1 MKKQYMS
8 DPSEQSSFLTEFSL
22 SVSARRFSAFQKT
35 EGSLE
40 GLANYLWNIALCEA
54 LYPVFHTLEV
64 GLRNAIHREIGSAI
78 GESDWLLKR
87 HGFLKEKEIPSI
99 FSAENSLQKHGK
111 PVDEPRLVAEL
122 SFGFWT
128 SLMDSRYD
136 QLWPKFGDR
145 ALPHMPR
152 NIRTRKKLSAMIHP
166 IRKLRN
172 LAFHHHA
179 IWDRTD
185 LWSTYTAA
193 NTIIGWISTPLL
205 LSLAR
210 IDRFPSV
217 FDAGVKP
224 YLNHAKN
231 LVP

>member
-1 MKKQYMS
+1 VEKQYMNDSS
-8 DPSEQSSFLTEFSL
+8 DQSLFISEFSL
-22 SVSARRFSAFQKT
+22 SVSARRFAAFQKT
-35 EGSLE
+35 EGGRE
-40 GLANYLWNIALCEA
+40 GLAHYLWNIALCEA

-64 GLRNAIHREIGSAI
+64 ALRNAIHREVGTAI
-78 GESDWLLKR
+78 GEPDWLLKR
-87 HGFLKEKEIPSI
+87 HGFLKENEIPSI
-99 FSAENSLQKHGK
+99 LAAEKSLKKHFK

-128 SLMDSRYD
+128 SLMDIRYD
-136 QLWPKFGDR
+136 KLWPKFSDQ
-145 ALPHMPR
+145 AFPHMPR
-152 NIRTRKKLSAMIHP
+152 KIRTRKKLSSMIHP

-179 IWDRTD
+179 IWDRSD

-193 NTIIGWISTPLL
+193 NTIIGWISSPLL

-210 IDRFPSV
+210 IDRFPTV

-224 YLNHAKN
+224 YLNHAKH